1 MTKHTITNVARL
13 IELWIKVPLRLYEA
27 EWTTPH
33 TIAVYGAIASYADFK
48 NPKVGAYPS
57 LAQIA
62 ARSKVSRRQV
72 VTEIQRM
79 AEHGCITWDKGH
91 SGRGNRRKANSY
103 VLNWAP
109 GGHSGDQPTS
119 AGDALVHG
127 VHSGSAGGALVLVHG
142 VHTTENHVTENH
154 NREGQR
160 GVLSSRGLRHI
171 DKDPEPVWTHKPDE
185 KPPRRRLPLTC
196 DDF

>member
-48 NPKVGAYPS
+48 NPKVGAHPS

-72 VTEIQRM
+72 CTELQRM
-79 AEHGCITWDKGH
+79 ATHGCITWDKGH
-91 SGRGNRRKANSY
+91 SGGRSGSRKANSY

-109 GGHSGDQPTS
+109 GKRSTGDEPSS
-119 AGDALVHG
+119 AGDALVHR
-127 VHSGSAGGALVLVHG
+127 VHSDSAGGAL
-142 VHTTENHVTENH
+142 
-154 NREGQR
+154 R
-160 GVLSSRGLRHI
+160 
-171 DKDPEPVWTHKPDE
+171 
-185 KPPRRRLPLTC
+185 
-196 DDF
+196 